1 MARDITRHL
10 REGVDAWQRARDLAA
25 RGKAARAGLAYQRG
39 ANALLLYRTLLRR
52 SEADDGRPRGAEG
65 DAALFALGA
74 LTREGVPLM
83 ARARAP
89 RFASLHARAGLAA
102 AHLADPSGG
111 APEAVAATLAVAPE
125 PLPRLAPEREPPV
138 GAAERIVGAAS
149 SRLLM
154 AGLTADHPAVLA
166 RERHRWPVADEE
178 PLPFARE
185 RRRFRGAL
193 LPGCA
198 GLGQRAEAGRLARE
212 GARTHRELRRA
223 LPAHAAELERVER
236 ELATILSRLGEE

>member
-25 RGKAARAGLAYQRG
+25 RGRTARAGLAYQRG
-39 ANALLLYRTLLRR
+39 ANALLLYRTSLRR
-52 SEADDGRPRGAEG
+52 AEVDGGRPRGAEG

-74 LTREGVPLM
+74 LTREGVPVM
-83 ARARAP
+83 AQARAP
-89 RFASLHARAGLAA
+89 RFATLHARAGLAA
-102 AHLADPSGG
+102 AHLVDPSGG
-111 APEAVAATLAVAPE
+111 SPEAVAATLAVAPE
-125 PLPRLAPEREPPV
+125 PLPRLAPEEEPPV
-138 GAAERIVGAAS
+138 GAAERIAGAAS

-166 RERHRWPVADEE
+166 RERHRWAVADED
-178 PLPFARE
+178 PLSFARE

-198 GLGQRAEAGRLARE
+198 GLGLRAEARRLASE
-212 GARTHRELRRA
+212 GARSHRELSRV
-223 LPAHAAELERVER
+223 LPAHTGELARVER
-236 ELATILSRLGEE
+236 ELAAVLSRLGEY